1 MERLVMMLGQFV
13 GDYAPKQLAA
23 TGAVGI
29 FGVIVAHAFG
39 GWPALLTVLLI
50 IVAIDFV
57 TGVMAAG
64 AEGKLKSNIGMIGI
78 ARKVFI
84 FLVVAVAYQVDTVLG
99 DQHMLRDAAIFFY
112 MANELLS
119 IIENGGRLG
128 VPMPQVFIKAVEV
141 LKAKGGEQDDHRN

>member
-1 MERLVMMLGQFV
+1 MEKLIMALSQII

-23 TGAVGI
+23 GGAVGL
-29 FGVIVAHAFG
+29 FGVLVTLYG
-39 GWPALLTVLLI
+39 GWPSLLNVLLI
-50 IVAIDFV
+50 LVAFDYV

-64 AEGKLKSNIGMIGI
+64 AEGKLKSSIGLLGV

-84 FLVVAVAYQVDTVLG
+84 FVVVAVAHQVDTVLG
-99 DQHMLRDAAIFFY
+99 DQHMLRDATIFFY
-112 MANELLS
+112 LANELLS

-128 VPMPQVFIKAVEV
+128 VPLPAIIKKAVEV